1 MITQVIEMEKIV
13 QQGLLYD
20 FYGELLTQHQQHIYE
35 DVVMNDMSPS
45 EIAQEEGISRQGV
58 HDLVKRCDK
67 ILAGYEEKL
76 RLVEKFQKT
85 KELVGEIEHLTAEY
99 QKSGDGRL
107 VDKIGEISRDIAKL

>member
-1 MITQVIEMEKIV
+1 
-13 QQGLLYD
+13 
-20 FYGELLTQHQQHIYE
+20 
-35 DVVMNDMSPS
+35 MNDMSLS

-67 ILAGYEEKL
+67 ILTGYEEKL

-85 KELVGEIEHLTAEY
+85 KELVREIEDLTAEY

>member
-1 MITQVIEMEKIV
+1 MTGV
-13 QQGLLYD
+13 QTCALPIS
-20 FYGELLTQHQQHIYE
+20 HQQHIYE
-35 DVVMNDMSPS
+35 DVVMNDMSLS

-67 ILAGYEEKL
+67 ILTGYEEKL

-85 KELVGEIEHLTAEY
+85 KELVREIEDLTAEY